1 MQNASSAGRKLTN
14 EERVEVVKRQK
25 KRNSFQL
32 AMLSVIGILGFLLL
46 WQAAVLAGVLPSRY
60 VPAPTEVIALFA
72 TKLVD
77 PNPDGAVL
85 GVHIMASLQVALTG
99 FLLAIVIGIPLGL
112 FMGWFRGFDKFMRPI
127 FEILRP
133 IPPVSWIPLTIIW
146 MGIGLQAKAFI
157 VFFSAFVPCVINAYT
172 GIKQS
177 SPVLINVAK
186 TCGAT
191 NFTVFRKI
199 GIPSAM
205 TMTFAG
211 IRVAL
216 GNAWATLVAAEML
229 AANAGL
235 GPTVCPGRHHYPGY
249 CCHRRDRR
257 HFHLG
262 PGTAGEESAE
272 VETMKQSS
280 TSVIVMSDAERRERL
295 RNRIYA
301 VFPVISVLLLI
312 LLWFLA
318 AGAENS
324 TFPSPVD
331 IWNRFLLLME
341 KPIKQLN
348 LFGHIWASLLR
359 VFIALAFA
367 WLLGISFGILIGWN
381 KKANALLGPLFT
393 AFRSVPPLAWVPLMT
408 MWFGTGEFPKILI
421 VFIGALMPVVVN
433 TQAGISNVQN
443 MYLNVG
449 TIFHANKRQ
458 MLFEIAI
465 PSALDAIF
473 AGVRT
478 STSAGWMVVLAAE
491 MLGGKSGIGFLIT
504 RGMDS
509 GDYALCLLSMVC
521 IGLVGALLAIIT
533 QLLERMVCPWT
544 AKKSN

>member
-186 TCGAT
+186 TCGAS

-216 GNAWATLVAAEML
+216 GNAWATLAAEML

-235 GPTVCPGRHHYPGY
+235 GYMILQGRQFA
-249 CCHRRDRR
+249 RADIII
-257 HFHLG
+257 LG
-262 PGTAGEESAE
+262 IVVIGVIG
-272 VETMKQSS
+272 VIF
-280 TSVIVMSDAERRERL
+280 TSV
-295 RNRIYA
+295 
-301 VFPVISVLLLI
+301 
-312 LLWFLA
+312 
-318 AGAENS
+318 
-324 TFPSPVD
+324 
-331 IWNRFLLLME
+331 
-341 KPIKQLN
+341 
-348 LFGHIWASLLR
+348 
-359 VFIALAFA
+359 
-367 WLLGISFGILIGWN
+367 LG
-381 KKANALLGPLFT
+381 
-393 AFRSVPPLAWVPLMT
+393 
-408 MWFGTGEFPKILI
+408 
-421 VFIGALMPVVVN
+421 
-433 TQAGISNVQN
+433 
-443 MYLNVG
+443 
-449 TIFHANKRQ
+449 
-458 MLFEIAI
+458 
-465 PSALDAIF
+465 
-473 AGVRT
+473 
-478 STSAGWMVVLAAE
+478 
-491 MLGGKSGIGFLIT
+491 
-504 RGMDS
+504 
-509 GDYALCLLSMVC
+509 
-521 IGLVGALLAIIT
+521 
-533 QLLERMVCPWT
+533 LLE
-544 AKKSN
+544 KKVLRWKR